1 MSKIIAIANQ
11 KGGVGKTTTAIN
23 LAASIA
29 TLDFPV
35 LLIDVDPQSNA
46 TSGLGIDKYNPTNK
60 TSYDILLGSSTVEEA
75 IQQTQVENLFLVP
88 STVNLVAAELELV
101 EVENRERR
109 FETALQSVKE
119 KFAFIFLDCPPSLG
133 LLTLNCLTAADSV
146 LIPMQCEFYALEGLS
161 QLLNTMNMVQEN
173 LNPQLQIEG
182 VLMTMYDSRLK
193 IANQIVQDVKN
204 FFGDKL
210 YKTIISRSVRLIEAA
225 SYGKPVIQYE
235 PTSSGSRLYEDLA
248 MEVLEKNNLL
258 QTQETIQPT
267 ILTTEI
273 SQ

>member
-1 MSKIIAIANQ
+1 LSKIIAIANQ

-35 LLIDVDPQSNA
+35 LVVDLDPQSNA
-46 TSGLGIDKYNPTNK
+46 TSGLGIDKYNSENK
-60 TSYDILLGSSTVEEA
+60 TSYDVLLGRNSIEEA
-75 IQQTQVENLFLVP
+75 ILPTQVENLFLVP
-88 STVNLVAAELELV
+88 STVNLVAAELELI
-101 EVENRERR
+101 ELENRERR
-109 FETALQSVKE
+109 LELALQLIKE

-133 LLTLNCLTAADSV
+133 LLTLNCLVASDTV

-173 LNPQLQIEG
+173 LNPRLQIEG

-193 IANQIVQDVKN
+193 IANQIVQEVKN
-204 FFGDKL
+204 FFGEKL
-210 YKTIISRSVRLIEAA
+210 YKTIINRSVRLIEAA
-225 SYGKPVIQYE
+225 SYGKPVILYE

-248 MEVLEKNNLL
+248 MEVLERNNL
-258 QTQETIQPT
+258 IQNN
-267 ILTTEI
+267 IVEENKVSELSE
-273 SQ
+273 

>member
-1 MSKIIAIANQ
+1 
-11 KGGVGKTTTAIN
+11 
-23 LAASIA
+23 
-29 TLDFPV
+29 
-35 LLIDVDPQSNA
+35 
-46 TSGLGIDKYNPTNK
+46 
-60 TSYDILLGSSTVEEA
+60 
-75 IQQTQVENLFLVP
+75 
-88 STVNLVAAELELV
+88 
-101 EVENRERR
+101 
-109 FETALQSVKE
+109 
-119 KFAFIFLDCPPSLG
+119 
-133 LLTLNCLTAADSV
+133 
-146 LIPMQCEFYALEGLS
+146 MQCEFYALEGLS

>member
-101 EVENRERR
+101 
-109 FETALQSVKE
+109 
-119 KFAFIFLDCPPSLG
+119 
-133 LLTLNCLTAADSV
+133 
-146 LIPMQCEFYALEGLS
+146 
-161 QLLNTMNMVQEN
+161 
-173 LNPQLQIEG
+173 
-182 VLMTMYDSRLK
+182 
-193 IANQIVQDVKN
+193 
-204 FFGDKL
+204 
-210 YKTIISRSVRLIEAA
+210 
-225 SYGKPVIQYE
+225 
-235 PTSSGSRLYEDLA
+235 
-248 MEVLEKNNLL
+248 
-258 QTQETIQPT
+258 
-267 ILTTEI
+267 
-273 SQ
+273 